1 METTQEDGMRERN
14 GEWDQDRD
22 RGTGVGCGRLRGY
35 LIEVLKLLNGHGDI
49 DSNCFSY

>member
-14 GEWDQDRD
+14 GEWDQDQ
-22 RGTGVGCGRLRGY
+22 GTCVGCGRLRGY